1 MRETLTKWKCSYKVS
16 GSLKMIWWRL
26 DRVFG
31 NLVFRDYD
39 EAEFSENSPK
49 QEKNRVCSKKTKTI
63 FLGKKEIS
71 AFLLFSVKVC
81 FGVCDKTLMYK
92 SWRRRRRCRR
102 RVGRKLSKCF
112 SLIQFFL
119 LEIQFC
125 NNFLSFPLFKPKS
138 SKPVKKRKRNRRRS
152 QTSKSFPPKNNLSK
166 GSCS

>member
-1 MRETLTKWKCSYKVS
+1 MKVFLQSFWFPQNDLMKTWPRFRELSFPR
-16 GSLKMIWWRL
+16 LWWS
-26 DRVFG
+26 RVFRK
-31 NLVFRDYD
+31 F
-39 EAEFSENSPK
+39 AETR
-49 QEKNRVCSKKTKTI
+49 KNRVCSKKTKTI

-152 QTSKSFPPKNNLSK
+152 QTSKSFLPKNNLSK